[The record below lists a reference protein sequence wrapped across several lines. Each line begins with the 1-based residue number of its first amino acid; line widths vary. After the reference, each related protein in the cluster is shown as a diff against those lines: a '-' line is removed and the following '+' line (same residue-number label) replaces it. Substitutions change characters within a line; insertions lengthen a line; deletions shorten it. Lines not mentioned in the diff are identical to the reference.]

1 MASTEPI
8 SGQLIP
14 TLKGKP
20 GFALSQNPPFHPSI
34 LEVGGANKSTRPVD
48 ISNVYPDGHLY
59 RGLMSNR
66 IDTSQ
71 PGSSQIQ
78 YKVNFLYNPSTIE
91 ETRALDIN
99 SEVLPTLARNPGDPS
114 AYKTGLATTVNF
126 SLLFD
131 RTYELWDKAYNGTDE
146 GTFGCLVDV
155 NAFYNMLGINALQVA
170 TLSNLQHGAASQR
183 LADGNHSIVTSG
195 PMSAI
200 PVDLYFGYQ
209 SVGALKYFGIVTDL
223 DITYTHFTQKM
234 VPMRVAIGIGFQVYA
249 DTLTANAGAQPTGA
263 Q

>member
-20 GFALSQNPPFHPSI
+20 GFLLSQNPPFHPAI
-34 LEVGGANKSTRPVD
+34 LNVGGGNKLTQPVD
-48 ISNVYPDGHLY
+48 SSNVYPDGTLY

-66 IDTSQ
+66 IDKNA
-71 PGSSQIQ
+71 PGAAQIQ

-91 ETRALDIN
+91 ETRSLDIN
-99 SEVLPTLARNPGDPS
+99 SEVLPTIARNPGDPS
-114 AYKTGLATTVNF
+114 AYKTGLATNVSF

-131 RTYELWDKAYNGTDE
+131 RTYELWDSSYNIADE
-146 GTFGCLVDV
+146 GIFGCLVDV
-155 NAFYNMLGINALQVA
+155 NAFYNLLGIN
-170 TLSNLQHGAASQR
+170 TLTSASSLNLRGIEGAKITASNSL
-183 LADGNHSIVTSG
+183 VVSG
-195 PMSAI
+195 PMTAV

-209 SVGALKYFGIVTDL
+209 SQGALKYFGIVTDL

-234 VPMRVAIGIGFQVYA
+234 VPMRVGIGVNFQVYA
-249 DTLTANAGAQPTGA
+249 DTISADAGS
-263 Q
+263 